1 MLRTLPSFDSV
12 CKLLKSTFLL
22 EQVMR
27 SGMTPFQALSACE
40 KYCADLTSVDVAS
53 TEWVEYHLCCH

>member
-40 KYCADLTSVDVAS
+40 KTVLT
-53 TEWVEYHLCCH
+53 